1 MSVVPNDSAL
11 SARTYNKVAPEFAVN
26 GVLPLQ
32 LTSADTQIVSNARK
46 KGEIVTYLHKI
57 GSPTASASLLALAI
71 LALLLT
77 GGCATP
83 PHADQNAQA
92 TVPSTTQPAR
102 AACYQPTC
110 CDKVNDA
117 TALQFE
123 PHRLNCRAIAL
134 TAAGKTS
141 ESFAALQAAIRL
153 AKAEK
158 VQTSAATEVLCFSL
172 NDAAHRANDRGDDAD
187 SQALFAGNL
196 AACSSHFGESS
207 DKAAQA
213 MYGGASQHLKHAR
226 YSVALPQF
234 QRVIAITRGNGNRGL
249 ESFATDALGRLK
261 DETGDH
267 AEAQRLLRE
276 AISIKTSVFG
286 VKSREVGV
294 SYTNL
299 GASYIDSGDGAT
311 GREWYRRAIES
322 YTAALGAAN
331 DSTLNVG
338 SALAASHLIDGE
350 LKQAEQLYETLL
362 PRFTETYGGTDERT
376 VALINDWGATLARQ
390 KRYAEAY
397 VKFEQAVRIRRVT
410 VPNSIHHGY
419 SALNAAKMKKVTN
432 NCAAAEP
439 MRREARQVAEAQ
451 MTDANQKNADAVQFV
466 SDTLGFEKECA
477 ASGAKP
483 ARPKKRK

>member
-1 MSVVPNDSAL
+1 MSVSA
-11 SARTYNKVAPEFAVN
+11 YNTAEDVLALD
-26 GVLPLQ
+26 GVLWLH
-32 LTSADTQIVSNARK
+32 LTSAGTHICDDART
-46 KGEIVTYLHKI
+46 KGEIVTHLDPFNR
-57 GSPTASASLLALAI
+57 SAVSASMLALAM
-71 LALLLT
+71 LAPLFT

-83 PHADQNAQA
+83 PRTDQ
-92 TVPSTTQPAR
+92 TPVTPSTAPPAR
-102 AACYQPTC
+102 AACYQPSC
-110 CDKVNDA
+110 CDEVADA
-117 TALQFE
+117 AALKFE

-141 ESFAALQAAIRL
+141 DSFSALQAAIRL

-158 VQTSAATEVLCFSL
+158 VQTSAATEVLCFAL
-172 NDAAHRANDRGDDAD
+172 NDAAHRANDRGEDAE

-196 AACSSHFGESS
+196 AACSTRFGESS
-207 DKAAQA
+207 DTAAQA
-213 MYGGASQHLKHAR
+213 MFGGASQHLKRAR

-311 GREWYRRAIES
+311 GREWYRRAIDS
-322 YTAALGAAN
+322 YTAALGPADVSAL
-331 DSTLNVG
+331 DVG
-338 SALAASHLIDGE
+338 SALAASHLGDGE

-362 PRFTETYGGTDERT
+362 PRFTETYGATDERT
-376 VALINDWGATLARQ
+376 VALINDWGAALARQ
-390 KRYAEAY
+390 KRYVEAY
-397 VKFEQAVRIRRVT
+397 AKFEQAVRIRRAT
-410 VPNSIHHGY
+410 VPNSINHGY
-419 SALNAAKMKKVTN
+419 SALNAAKMKKVTA

-439 MRREARQVAEAQ
+439 MRREARQVADVQ
-451 MTDANQKNADAVQFV
+451 MTDANKKNAEAVQFV
-466 SDTLGFEKECA
+466 SDTLSFEKECVATA
-477 ASGAKP
+477 AKS